1 MTMPRRVGV
10 PQVLFCW
17 RRPDGVT
24 DGDAEMLVSSKLF
37 PPHKGWAVFPF
48 LSLINHDCSPNSQVI
63 FTEDNTALVIT
74 SRELASSEEVSI
86 SYVPTSLPVVE
97 RRAQLRARYGFDCH
111 CATCTSELGRGR
123 SKAQMSEAR
132 ATGTKREG
140 PHHEGHTGRVKGCG
154 A

>member
-1 MTMPRRVGV
+1 MSFSHLSPFPPCSSVIT
-10 PQVLFCW
+10 CTCC
-17 RRPDGVT
+17 T
-24 DGDAEMLVSSKLF
+24 DGGDGGRQSA
-37 PPHKGWAVFPF
+37 
-48 LSLINHDCSPNSQVI
+48 QVI